1 MGCIQINQLSFTYPE
16 DTEPALQ
23 DVSLTI
29 PDGAFFVLCGL
40 SGCGKSTLLRQL
52 KPALAPHGTGSGSI
66 YYNGVRIDKLDLRQ
80 QSQKIGFVQQN
91 PEYQIVT
98 DKVWHELAFGM
109 ESLGYDTGTIRRRV
123 AEMASFFGIQTWFHK
138 STAELSG
145 GQKQLLNLAAVMVL
159 QPDVL
164 ILDEPASQLDPI
176 AASEF
181 LELLGRIN
189 RELGTTI
196 VLSEH
201 RLEEALTFATKAA
214 VLDNGRVLTEGSV
227 PDIGAFLRNT
237 RHPMYQ
243 AMPCAMQVWAALA
256 SQTVSE
262 ECPVSVREGNLWLN
276 RYAARHPANACIVHE
291 KPLTDE
297 TAEPV
302 IRAKGVWYRY
312 ERNDTDV
319 VKGFDFTARKGD
331 RICILGGNGTGKT
344 TALKLLAG
352 LYAPY
357 RGSVTHTGTVM
368 LLPQNPQTMFLKST
382 VRADLLAALP
392 RQEQKE
398 EAILETA
405 RLCGIANLL
414 DRHPYDL
421 SGGEQQRAAL
431 AKLLLLQPDI
441 LLLDEP
447 TKGFDIAFQQTFAS
461 ILDALQQRGITVIM
475 VSHDVEFCARYGQQ
489 CMLFFD
495 GAVIVS
501 EPARTFFAGN
511 HFYTTAAS
519 RIARNILPEAIT
531 AEDIILSFE
540 GSDSSRMPYPLTPP
554 ENKADTDTRQRKE
567 QTGQTKKEESRGGGS
582 CRIEHTDEYKDKR
595 PTGNKT
601 VWSSRLCRLLPLM
614 FIPLTLL
621 LGMQYLPGNRQ
632 YITALLVMAEAMI
645 PFFAAFENRKP
656 HARELVLLA
665 VICAIAVAGRAAFF
679 MLPQCK
685 PVLAI
690 IILTGAVLG
699 AEAGFLAGVIT
710 MLASNMLF
718 GQGIWTPWQ
727 MFAMGLCGYLAG
739 VLFQNGRLPRSR
751 FSLGLFGLICA
762 IGIYG
767 VIMNLSTA
775 LLYTPELTFRAI
787 APYLLSGYPMDCMHG
802 AATWLFLWLGAEP
815 VIEKLERIK
824 EKHGIFGG

>member
-214 VLDNGRVLTEGSV
+214 VLDNGRVLAEGSV

-237 RHPMYQ
+237 RHAMYQ

-291 KPLTDE
+291 KPLTGE
-297 TAEPV
+297 AAEPV

-414 DRHPYDL
+414 SRHPYDL

-582 CRIEHTDEYKDKR
+582 CRIEHTDEYKDKT
-595 PTGNKT
+595 PSGNRA
-601 VWSSRLCRLLPLM
+601 VWSSRLCRLLPLVC
-614 FIPLTLL
+614 IPLTLL

-632 YITALLVMAEAMI
+632 YITALLVMAEAML
-645 PFFAAFENRKP
+645 PFLAAFENRKP

-739 VLFQNGRLPRSR
+739 VLFQSGRLPRSR

>member
-214 VLDNGRVLTEGSV
+214 VLDNGRVLAEGSV

-237 RHPMYQ
+237 RHAMYQ

-291 KPLTDE
+291 KPLTGE
-297 TAEPV
+297 AAEPV

-414 DRHPYDL
+414 SRHPYDL

-582 CRIEHTDEYKDKR
+582 CRIEHTDEQKDKR
-595 PTGNKT
+595 PTGNRA
-601 VWSSRLCRLLPLM
+601 VWNSRLCRLLPLM
-614 FIPLTLL
+614 CIPLTLL

-632 YITALLVMAEAMI
+632 YITALLVMAEAML
-645 PFFAAFENRKP
+645 PFLAAFENRKP

-739 VLFQNGRLPRSR
+739 VLFQNGRLLRSR

>member
-80 QSQKIGFVQQN
+80 QSQQIGFVQQN

-138 STAELSG
+138 NTAELSG
-145 GQKQLLNLAAVMVL
+145 GQKQLLNLASVMVL

-164 ILDEPASQLDPI
+164 ILDEPTSQLDPI

-214 VLDNGRVLTEGSV
+214 VLDNGRVLAEGSV

-237 RHPMYQ
+237 RHAMYQ

-291 KPLTDE
+291 KPLTGE

-302 IRAKGVWYRY
+302 IRAKGAWYRY

-319 VKGFDFTARKGD
+319 VKGFDFIARKGE

-357 RGSVTHTGTVM
+357 RGSVSHTGTAM
-368 LLPQNPQTMFLKST
+368 LLSQNPQTMFLKST
-382 VRADLLAALP
+382 VHADLLAALP

-405 RLCGIANLL
+405 QFCGIAHLL
-414 DRHPYDL
+414 ERYPYDL

-461 ILDALQQRGITVIM
+461 ILDALQQMGITVIM

-554 ENKADTDTRQRKE
+554 ENKADTDTRQKKE
-567 QTGQTKKEESRGGGS
+567 QTGQTKKEESRT
-582 CRIEHTDEYKDKR
+582 IEQKGKHKDKR
-595 PTGNKT
+595 PIGNRT
-601 VWSSRLCRLLPLM
+601 VWTSRLCRLLPLVC
-614 FIPLTLL
+614 IPLTLL

-632 YITALLVMAEAMI
+632 YITALLVMAEAML
-645 PFFAAFENRKP
+645 PFLAAFEKRKP

-699 AEAGFLAGVIT
+699 TETGFLAGVIT

-775 LLYTPELTFRAI
+775 LLYTPELSFRAI

>member
-196 VLSEH
+196 ILSEH
-201 RLEEALTFATKAA
+201 RLEEALAFATKAA
-214 VLDNGRVLTEGSV
+214 VLDNGRVLAEGSV

-237 RHPMYQ
+237 RHAMYQ

-291 KPLTDE
+291 KPLTGE
-297 TAEPV
+297 AAEPV
-302 IRAKGVWYRY
+302 ILAKGVWYRY

-414 DRHPYDL
+414 SRHPYDL

-582 CRIEHTDEYKDKR
+582 CRIEHTDEQKDKR
-595 PTGNKT
+595 PTGNRA
-601 VWSSRLCRLLPLM
+601 VWNSRLCRLLPLM

-632 YITALLVMAEAMI
+632 YITALLVMAEAML
-645 PFFAAFENRKP
+645 PFLAAFENRKP

-699 AEAGFLAGVIT
+699 AETGFLAGVIT

>member
-214 VLDNGRVLTEGSV
+214 VLDNGRVLAEGSV

-237 RHPMYQ
+237 RHAMYQ

-291 KPLTDE
+291 KPLTGE
-297 TAEPV
+297 AAEPV

-398 EAILETA
+398 EALLETA

-414 DRHPYDL
+414 SRHPYDL

-582 CRIEHTDEYKDKR
+582 CRIEHTDEQKDKR
-595 PTGNKT
+595 PTGNRA
-601 VWSSRLCRLLPLM
+601 VWNSRLCRLLPLM
-614 FIPLTLL
+614 CIPLTLL

-632 YITALLVMAEAMI
+632 YITALLVMAEAML
-645 PFFAAFENRKP
+645 PFLAAFENRKP

-699 AEAGFLAGVIT
+699 AETGFLAGVIT

-739 VLFQNGRLPRSR
+739 VLFQSGRLPRSR

>member
-201 RLEEALTFATKAA
+201 RLEEALAFATKAA
-214 VLDNGRVLTEGSV
+214 VLDNGRVLAEGSV

-237 RHPMYQ
+237 RHAMYQ

-262 ECPVSVREGNLWLN
+262 DCPVSVREGNLWLN

-291 KPLTDE
+291 KPLTGE
-297 TAEPV
+297 AAEPV

-414 DRHPYDL
+414 SRHPYDL

-519 RIARNILPEAIT
+519 RIARNLLPEAIT

-582 CRIEHTDEYKDKR
+582 CRIEHTDEYKDKT
-595 PTGNKT
+595 PSGNRA
-601 VWSSRLCRLLPLM
+601 VWSSRLCRLLPLVC
-614 FIPLTLL
+614 IPLTLL

-632 YITALLVMAEAMI
+632 YITALLVMAEAML
-645 PFFAAFENRKP
+645 PFLAAFENRKP

-699 AEAGFLAGVIT
+699 AETGFLAGVIT

-739 VLFQNGRLPRSR
+739 VLFQSGRLPRSR

>member
-181 LELLGRIN
+181 LDLLGRIN
-189 RELGTTI
+189 RALGTTI

-201 RLEEALTFATKAA
+201 RLEEALVFATKAA

-237 RHPMYQ
+237 RHAMYQ

-398 EAILETA
+398 EALLETA
-405 RLCGIANLL
+405 RLCGIVNLL
-414 DRHPYDL
+414 SRHPYDL

-519 RIARNILPEAIT
+519 RIARNLLPEAIT

-582 CRIEHTDEYKDKR
+582 CRIEHTDEQKDKR
-595 PTGNKT
+595 PTGNRA
-601 VWSSRLCRLLPLM
+601 VWNSRLCRLLPLM
-614 FIPLTLL
+614 CIPLTLL

-632 YITALLVMAEAMI
+632 YITALLVMAEAML
-645 PFFAAFENRKP
+645 PFLAAFENRKP

-699 AEAGFLAGVIT
+699 AETGFLAGVIT

>member
-214 VLDNGRVLTEGSV
+214 VLDNGRVLVEGSV

-237 RHPMYQ
+237 RHAMYQ

-262 ECPVSVREGNLWLN
+262 DCPVSVREGNLWLN

-291 KPLTDE
+291 KPLTGE
-297 TAEPV
+297 AAEPV
-302 IRAKGVWYRY
+302 IRAKGAWYRY

-414 DRHPYDL
+414 SRHPYDL

-519 RIARNILPEAIT
+519 RIARNLLPEAIT

-540 GSDSSRMPYPLTPP
+540 GSDSSRMPYLLTPP

-582 CRIEHTDEYKDKR
+582 CRIEHTDEYKDKT
-595 PTGNKT
+595 PSGNRA
-601 VWSSRLCRLLPLM
+601 VWSSRLCRLLPLVC
-614 FIPLTLL
+614 IPLTLL

-632 YITALLVMAEAMI
+632 YITALLVMAEAML

-690 IILTGAVLG
+690 ILLTGAVLG
-699 AEAGFLAGVIT
+699 AETGFLAGVIT

-739 VLFQNGRLPRSR
+739 VLFQSGRLPRSR